1 MTMALTQLTIGDAR
15 FRAGCW
21 QGRADLATLVPLS
34 AARTLDRESLS
45 TARNILRNQGF
56 QAVVT
61 AAVAPPERAAFL
73 LDDFSEREHLHLL
86 RYDLQPRFAASRP
99 DRSKRSDNS
108 DRSGNSD
115 RANRAKR
122 SDNSD
127 RSGNRAKP
135 SGNSDRSGNRA
146 NRSGSQL
153 LQSWQRIRPWQ
164 RPRPRIRRGTS
175 RDWDDVLTLDR
186 QSFDQFWHFDR
197 DGLQDSIEAT
207 PASRLRIIRRFDLAG
222 PPDTNERT
230 DDKSNEDNNNQII
243 GYALAGHSGRTGY
256 LQRLAVHPAY
266 RQQGIGALLVT
277 DALTWIRRR
286 GARIAW
292 VNTQKTNN
300 NALQLYKNLGFT
312 LQEHP
317 LTVMYRTLT

>member
-15 FRAGCW
+15 FRAGRW

-34 AARTLDRESLS
+34 AAQTLDRESLS

-86 RYDLQPRFAASRP
+86 RYDLQPRFAASGP

-108 DRSGNSD
+108 DRADRPDNSDRSDNSD
-115 RANRAKR
+115 RANR
-122 SDNSD
+122 SD
-127 RSGNRAKP
+127 
-135 SGNSDRSGNRA
+135 
-146 NRSGSQL
+146 RSGSQL

-197 DGLQDSIEAT
+197 DGLRDSIEAT
-207 PASRLRIIRRFDLAG
+207 PASRLRIIRRFDVAE
-222 PPDTNERT
+222 PPDTNART
-230 DDKSNEDNNNQII
+230 DDKSNEDNNNQIV
-243 GYALAGHSGRTGY
+243 GYALAGHSGGSGY
-256 LQRLAVHPAY
+256 LQRLAVHPAV
-266 RQQGIGALLVT
+266 RQQGIATLLVN
-277 DALTWIRRR
+277 DALWWIRRR

-292 VNTQKTNN
+292 VNTQKTNDP
-300 NALQLYKNLGFT
+300 ALRLYKKLGFT

>member
-15 FRAGCW
+15 FRAGRW

-34 AARTLDRESLS
+34 AAQTLDRQSLS

-86 RYDLQPRFAASRP
+86 RYDLQPRFAASGPGGQPRGQP
-99 DRSKRSDNS
+99 R
-108 DRSGNSD
+108 G
-115 RANRAKR
+115 
-122 SDNSD
+122 
-127 RSGNRAKP
+127 
-135 SGNSDRSGNRA
+135 
-146 NRSGSQL
+146 
-153 LQSWQRIRPWQ
+153 QRLRPWH

-186 QSFDQFWHFDR
+186 QSFDEFWHFDR

-207 PASRLRIIRRFDLAG
+207 PASRLRIIRRFDVAE
-222 PPDTNERT
+222 PPDTNER
-230 DDKSNEDNNNQII
+230 NDNPSNQII

-266 RQQGIGALLVT
+266 RQQGIGALLVN
-277 DALTWIRRR
+277 DALCWIRRR